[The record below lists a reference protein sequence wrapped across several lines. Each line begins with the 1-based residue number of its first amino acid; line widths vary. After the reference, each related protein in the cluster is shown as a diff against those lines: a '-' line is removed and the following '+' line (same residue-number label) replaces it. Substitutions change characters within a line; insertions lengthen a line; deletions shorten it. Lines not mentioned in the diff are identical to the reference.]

1 MPAAARSPQCPN
13 DDGALRPVQ
22 AHSRQGAAV
31 MLDQCDHCGGV
42 WFDRFELFQVD
53 EADACSLDKVEK
65 ASLRFPRGS
74 NDKPLCPRCRE
85 PLRAFSDPNIP
96 ANIQLLLI
104 CDACE
109 GFWVNHGD
117 VAGYAEFR
125 ERGRKRPDPR
135 LAAEYEKM
143 LKAQS
148 DKQYW
153 QGIGSFGSALGA
165 PRDMLTGL
173 SLQGSPA
180 ELERIDRGQD
190 AFFTVLGI
198 AARLLFS
205 WL

>member
-42 WFDRFELFQVD
+42 WFDRFEFFQV
-53 EADACSLDKVEK
+53 EESDARSLDKVDK

-74 NDKPLCPRCRE
+74 NEKPICPRCRE

-96 ANIQLLLI
+96 ANIQLLI

-125 ERGRKRPDPR
+125 ERGHQR
-135 LAAEYEKM
+135 L
-143 LKAQS
+143 
-148 DKQYW
+148 
-153 QGIGSFGSALGA
+153 
-165 PRDMLTGL
+165 
-173 SLQGSPA
+173 
-180 ELERIDRGQD
+180 DRTQD
-190 AFFTVLGI
+190 VFFTVLGI